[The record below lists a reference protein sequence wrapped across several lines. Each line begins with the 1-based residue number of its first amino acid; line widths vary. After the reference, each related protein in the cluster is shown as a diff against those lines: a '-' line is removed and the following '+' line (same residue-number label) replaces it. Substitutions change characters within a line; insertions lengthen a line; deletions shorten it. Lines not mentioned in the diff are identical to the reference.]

1 MRYAN
6 QGESRCAWEM
16 GPQHG
21 SELALEVGT
30 CGVAVLLAVGSFVSN
45 FAVAA
50 ISLEKVAS
58 LHVQKST

>member
-21 SELALEVGT
+21 SSLALEVGT

-45 FAVAA
+45 FAA
-50 ISLEKVAS
+50 ISLQKVAS